1 MLVLFAMRNYGAQE
15 MRAMKIGVLGTG
27 PVGRTIAGKLIALG
41 HEVKMGSRTPD
52 NEPAAEWVASAGA
65 GASQGT
71 FADAAAF
78 GELVFNCTSGSAS
91 LDALGAAGAEN
102 LAGKVLVD
110 VSNALDFSAGP
121 PPSLFVTTKESLGEQ
136 IQAAFPEARVVKTL
150 HTMNAEV
157 MVDPSLV
164 PGEHDVFVSGND
176 AAAKEDVA
184 ALLESFGWDRGRI
197 LDLGDILGARGT
209 EMYVMLWLRLWQ
221 AVGTPHF
228 NVHVAN

>member
-1 MLVLFAMRNYGAQE
+1 
-15 MRAMKIGVLGTG
+15 MKIGMLGTG
-27 PVGRTIAGKLIALG
+27 VVGRSIGTKLVSLG

-52 NEPAAEWVASAGA
+52 NEAAAGWVSSAGS

-91 LDALGAAGAEN
+91 LDALRAAGAEY

-110 VSNALDFSAGP
+110 VSNALDFSDGP
-121 PPSLFVTTKESLGEQ
+121 ALFVTTRESLGEQ

-150 HTMNAEV
+150 QTMNADV

-176 AAAKEDVA
+176 AAAKEDVT
-184 ALLESFGWDRGRI
+184 ALLESFGWDRKRI
-197 LDLGDILGARGT
+197 LDLGDLTGARGT
-209 EMYVMLWLRLWQ
+209 EMYVMLWVRLRQ
-221 AVGTPHF
+221 TFGSNHF
-228 NVHVAN
+228 NVQVVR

>member
-1 MLVLFAMRNYGAQE
+1 
-15 MRAMKIGVLGTG
+15 MKIGMLGTG
-27 PVGRTIAGKLIALG
+27 VVGRSIGTKLVSLG

-52 NEPAAEWVASAGA
+52 NEAAAGWVSSAGS

-91 LDALGAAGAEN
+91 LDALRAAGAEN

-110 VSNALDFSAGP
+110 VSNALDFSDGP
-121 PPSLFVTTKESLGEQ
+121 ALFVTTRESLGEQ

-150 HTMNAEV
+150 HTVNAAV
-157 MVDPSLV
+157 MVDPSIV

-176 AAAKEDVA
+176 AAAKEDVT
-184 ALLESFGWDRGRI
+184 ALLESFGWDRKRI
-197 LDLGDILGARGT
+197 LDLGDLTGARGT
-209 EMYVMLWLRLWQ
+209 EMYVMLWVRLRQ
-221 AVGTPHF
+221 TFGSNHF
-228 NVHVAN
+228 NVQVVR